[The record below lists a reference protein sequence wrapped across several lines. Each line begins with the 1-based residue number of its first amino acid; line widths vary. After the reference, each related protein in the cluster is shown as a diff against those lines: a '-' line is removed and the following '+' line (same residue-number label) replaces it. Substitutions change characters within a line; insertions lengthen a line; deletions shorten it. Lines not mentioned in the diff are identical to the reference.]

1 MGGSFGTRRTMRG
14 GIGWSASNLSCP
26 AKPEGAR
33 FAIRATTGTGEGR
46 MTDGFGRR
54 DFLKGAVAGG
64 VAATAP
70 TTVTEAQPAAA
81 TTTPGTATPGYAF
94 LNLDEAAFV
103 EALVDHMVPA
113 DDLSPKGTDVGI
125 NIYIDRA
132 LSGAWGKGDRLY
144 MQGPWKQGA
153 PSQGYQ
159 LPLTPAQ
166 LYRAGIE
173 ATNAHCRKTYGKT
186 FDRLSGEQRE
196 DVLIGLSSAK
206 IAFDGG
212 IPVRVFWATL
222 YQTVMEGMFSDP
234 IYGGNRNKAGWK
246 LIGFPGAIA
255 VHRENIEKYK
265 DKKFPA
271 DAPLGI
277 SDMS

>member
-1 MGGSFGTRRTMRG
+1 
-14 GIGWSASNLSCP
+14 
-26 AKPEGAR
+26 
-33 FAIRATTGTGEGR
+33 

-54 DFLKGAVAGG
+54 DFLKGAVVGG

-70 TTVTEAQPAAA
+70 ATVAQAQAQPAAVPA
-81 TTTPGTATPGYAF
+81 TAAPVTPGYAF

-113 DDLSPKGTDVGI
+113 DDLTPKGTDIGI
-125 NIYIDRA
+125 NVYIDRA
-132 LSGAWGKGDRLY
+132 LAGAWGKGDRLY
-144 MQGPWKQGA
+144 MQGPWKPGV

-173 ATNAHCRKTYGKT
+173 AANAHCRKAYGKT
-186 FDRLSGEQRE
+186 FDRLTEQQRE
-196 DVLIGLSSAK
+196 EVLVGLSTAK
-206 IAFDGG
+206 ITFVSGP
-212 IPVRVFWATL
+212 PVRAFWAML
-222 YQTVMEGMFSDP
+222 YQTVIEGMFSDP

-255 VHRENIEKYK
+255 VHRENVEKYK
-265 DKKFPA
+265 DRKFPA

-277 SDMS
+277 ADMS